1 MPGVE
6 FIAFRNGRRLPFS
19 QLAVSPTDAG
29 FVLGV
34 TVAEQLRTFG
44 GRLFR
49 LEQHLARLQRS
60 LKIVGVDCTFSM
72 EQLARE
78 AVALTADNY
87 AALGEQGDPPDDL
100 GLTLF
105 VTPGPYSTFTHSAA
119 ERGPVVAMYNYR
131 LPFGSW
137 CEKYE
142 QGETL
147 VVSTVRQVPAE
158 CWPTELKCR
167 SRMHYYLAD
176 QEARQRQPGARA
188 VLVDTD
194 GRVTEASTANL
205 LIYRQDEG
213 LVSPPRERILPGVSV
228 NWLEA
233 LAGELGIPFVH
244 RELWP
249 SDLATAD
256 EMLLCSTSP
265 CVWPVT
271 QLDGKPIG
279 NGRRGPI
286 SRQLLAAWS
295 QAVGVDIEAQASRF
309 RERR

>member
-1 MPGVE
+1 MAPLD
-6 FIAFRNGRRLPFS
+6 FTAFRNGRRLPFS
-19 QLAVSPTDAG
+19 QLSVAPTDGG

-44 GRLFR
+44 GKLFR

-60 LKIVGVDCTFSM
+60 LEIVGVECPYSS
-72 EQLARE
+72 EALAAA
-78 AVALTADNY
+78 AVALTAENY
-87 AALGEQGDPPDDL
+87 AALGVPGDTPDDL
-100 GLTLF
+100 GLTIF
-105 VTPGPYSTFTHSAA
+105 VTPGPYSTFAHSAA
-119 ERGPVVAMYNYR
+119 ERGPVVAMYNYP
-131 LPFGSW
+131 LPFGTW

-142 QGETL
+142 AGEAL
-147 VVSTVRQVPAE
+147 VVSNVRQVPAE

-167 SRMHYYLAD
+167 SRMHYHLAD
-176 QEARQRQPGARA
+176 QEARKRQPGARA
-188 VLVDTD
+188 VLLDID

-205 LIYRQDEG
+205 LIYRRDEG

-233 LAGELGIPFVH
+233 LAGELKIPFVH

-249 SDLATAD
+249 SDLAAAD

-279 NGRRGPI
+279 TGLRGPI

-295 QAVGVDIEAQASRF
+295 RAVGVDIEAQARRF
-309 RERR
+309 AERR